1 MARAQSTTGRSR
13 WPIAL
18 LTLMFMAA
26 VAPRLLAQ
34 VLSVRTVADALHVQ
48 ARGFSFIEGPV
59 LTRLK
64 EGRSV
69 RIDFEMTV
77 LAKPE
82 GPVVKQAVQ
91 GFTLSFDLWE
101 ERFAVSR
108 IGSPAKSISHLR
120 PREAENWCL
129 DNLTVPVSSL
139 GLGRDTPFWVRLA
152 YRVQDVAP
160 EANEAP
166 GERYTLRGLIDRL
179 SRRREEAD
187 LAKSVD
193 AGPFRLP

>member
-1 MARAQSTTGRSR
+1 LSAAISRSAGWQSLLPLVVIAVVAVPLAAQSVT
-13 WPIAL
+13 
-18 LTLMFMAA
+18 
-26 VAPRLLAQ
+26 
-34 VLSVRTVADALHVQ
+34 VRTVANALHVQ

-69 RIDFEMTV
+69 RIDFELTV
-77 LAKPE
+77 LTKPD
-82 GPVVKQAVQ
+82 GPSTKQAAQ

-108 IGSPAKSISHLR
+108 IGSPPRSISHLR
-120 PREAENWCL
+120 PRDAENWCL
-129 DNLTVPVSSL
+129 ENLTVPVSSL
-139 GLGRDTPFWVRLA
+139 GFGRDTPFWIRLA
-152 YRVQDVAP
+152 YRVHDVAS
-160 EANEAP
+160 AVNQAP
-166 GERYTLRGLIDRL
+166 DERYTLRGLIDRL

>member
-1 MARAQSTTGRSR
+1 MSAVVHRSPR
-13 WPIAL
+13 WQYLLPFVVIAAM
-18 LTLMFMAA
+18 T
-26 VAPRLLAQ
+26 PRLMAQ
-34 VLSVRTVADALHVQ
+34 TLTVRTVADALHVQ
-48 ARGFSFIEGPV
+48 ARGLNFIEGPV
-59 LTRLK
+59 LTRLR

-69 RIDFEMTV
+69 RVDFEMTV
-77 LAKPE
+77 LSKPE
-82 GPVVKQAVQ
+82 GPAVKQAAQ

-108 IGSPAKSISHLR
+108 VGTPSKSISHLR
-120 PREAENWCL
+120 SRDAETWCL
-129 DNLTVPVSSL
+129 DNLTLPVSSL
-139 GLGRDTPFWVRLA
+139 GLGRDTPFWIRLS
-152 YRVQDVAP
+152 YRVHDVAP
-160 EANEAP
+160 ETNEAA

>member
-1 MARAQSTTGRSR
+1 LSAAARGGSHWQVG
-13 WPIAL
+13 L
-18 LTLMFMAA
+18 LTLVFIAA
-26 VAPRLLAQ
+26 VAPRALAQ
-34 VLSVRTVADALHVQ
+34 TLTVNPVADTLHVQ
-48 ARGFSFIEGPV
+48 TRGFSFIEGPV

-69 RIDFEMTV
+69 RVDFEMTV
-77 LAKPE
+77 LAKPD
-82 GPVVKQAVQ
+82 GPVVKQVLQ

-108 IGSPAKSISHLR
+108 VGSPPKSISHLR
-120 PREAENWCL
+120 PRDAENWCF
-129 DNLTVPVSSL
+129 DNLTMPVSSL
-139 GLGRDTPFWVRLA
+139 GLSRDTPFWIRLA
-152 YRVQDVAP
+152 YRVHDVAP

-193 AGPFRLP
+193 AGPFRLAN

>member
-1 MARAQSTTGRSR
+1 MNRVSR
-13 WPIAL
+13 WRTAL
-18 LTLMFMAA
+18 LTLVLAA
-26 VAPRLLAQ
+26 GVVPALLAQ
-34 VLSVRTVADALHVQ
+34 TVTIRTIADAMHIQ
-48 ARGFSFIEGPV
+48 ARGFNFIEGPV

-77 LAKPE
+77 LAKPD
-82 GPVVKQAVQ
+82 GPIVKQMLQ
-91 GFTLSFDLWE
+91 GFALSFDLWE

-120 PREAENWCL
+120 PRDAETWCL
-129 DNLTVPVSSL
+129 DNLAIPVSSL
-139 GLGRDTPFWVRLA
+139 GLGRDTPFWIRLA
-152 YRVQDVAP
+152 YRVHDVAP
-160 EANEAP
+160 EANDAP

-193 AGPFRLP
+193 AGPFQLSQ

>member
-1 MARAQSTTGRSR
+1 VATAPLVAQ
-13 WPIAL
+13 AL
-18 LTLMFMAA
+18 TI
-26 VAPRLLAQ
+26 
-34 VLSVRTVADALHVQ
+34 RTVADALHVQ

-59 LTRLK
+59 LTRLR

-77 LAKPE
+77 LSKPE
-82 GPVVKQAVQ
+82 GPVVKQTMQ

-101 ERFAVSR
+101 ERYAVSR
-108 IGSPAKSISHLR
+108 IGSPPRSISHLR
-120 PREAENWCL
+120 PRDAETWCL
-129 DNLTVPVSSL
+129 ENLTLPVSSL
-139 GLGRDTPFWVRLA
+139 GLSRDTPFWIRLA
-152 YRVQDVAP
+152 YHVPDIGP
-160 EANEAP
+160 EASEAP

>member
-1 MARAQSTTGRSR
+1 LSAAASRVSSWQTT
-13 WPIAL
+13 L
-18 LTLMFMAA
+18 LTLVLGSA
-26 VAPRLLAQ
+26 VVPVLLAQ
-34 VLSVRTVADALHVQ
+34 TVTVRTVADALHVQ

-77 LAKPE
+77 LTKPD
-82 GPVVKQAVQ
+82 GPIVKQALQ

-108 IGSPAKSISHLR
+108 IGSPPKSISHLR
-120 PREAENWCL
+120 PRDAENWCF
-129 DNLTVPVSSL
+129 DNLTIPVSSL
-139 GLGRDTPFWVRLA
+139 GLGRDTPFWIRLA
-152 YRVQDVAP
+152 YRVQDVTP
-160 EANEAP
+160 ETDDAP

-193 AGPFRLP
+193 AGPFRLSQ

>member
-1 MARAQSTTGRSR
+1 LTAAGSRSQNR
-13 WPIAL
+13 HWLLPLAL
-18 LTLMFMAA
+18 VA
-26 VAPRLLAQ
+26 VATAPLVAQ
-34 VLSVRTVADALHVQ
+34 ALTIRTVADALHVQ

-59 LTRLK
+59 LTRLR

-77 LAKPE
+77 LSKPE
-82 GPVVKQAVQ
+82 GPAVKQGAQ

-108 IGSPAKSISHLR
+108 VGTPPKSISHLR
-120 PREAENWCL
+120 PRDAETWCL
-129 DNLTVPVSSL
+129 DNLTMPLSSL
-139 GLGRDTPFWVRLA
+139 GVGRDTPFWLRLA
-152 YRVQDVAP
+152 YRVHDVAP

>member
-1 MARAQSTTGRSR
+1 MAHSARWRCLLPLVFIAVMAVSLAAQSVT
-13 WPIAL
+13 
-18 LTLMFMAA
+18 
-26 VAPRLLAQ
+26 
-34 VLSVRTVADALHVQ
+34 VRTVANALHVE

-59 LTRLK
+59 LVRLK

-69 RIDFEMTV
+69 RIDFELTA
-77 LAKPE
+77 LTRPDGAIL
-82 GPVVKQAVQ
+82 KQAAQ
-91 GFTLSFDLWE
+91 AFTLRFALWE

-108 IGSPAKSISHLR
+108 IGSPPRSISHLR
-120 PREAENWCL
+120 PRDAENWCL
-129 DNLTVPVSSL
+129 ENLTMPVASL
-139 GLGRDTPFWVRLA
+139 GIGRDTPFWIRLA
-152 YRVQDVAP
+152 YRVRDVVP

>member
-1 MARAQSTTGRSR
+1 MPLAAQSVTIRT
-13 WPIAL
+13 IAN
-18 LTLMFMAA
+18 
-26 VAPRLLAQ
+26 
-34 VLSVRTVADALHVQ
+34 ALHVQ

-69 RIDFEMTV
+69 RIDFELNV
-77 LAKPE
+77 LTKPD
-82 GPVVKQAVQ
+82 GPIMKQAAQ

-108 IGSPAKSISHLR
+108 IGSPPRSISHLR
-120 PREAENWCL
+120 PRDAENWCL
-129 DNLTVPVSSL
+129 ENLTVPVSSL
-139 GLGRDTPFWVRLA
+139 GFGSDTPFWIRLA
-152 YRVQDVAP
+152 YRVHDVAP
-160 EANEAP
+160 ESNEAP

>member
-1 MARAQSTTGRSR
+1 LSAGVSRVSRGHTT
-13 WPIAL
+13 L
-18 LTLMFMAA
+18 LTLLLVAAA
-26 VAPRLLAQ
+26 VPVLLAQ
-34 VLSVRTVADALHVQ
+34 TVTVRTVADALHVQ

-69 RIDFEMTV
+69 RIDFEMGV
-77 LAKPE
+77 LTKPE
-82 GPVVKQAVQ
+82 GPIVKQAVQ

-101 ERFAVSR
+101 ERFAVTR
-108 IGSPAKSISHLR
+108 VGSPPKSISHLR
-120 PREAENWCL
+120 PRDAENWCL
-129 DNLTVPVSSL
+129 ENLTIPVSSL
-139 GLGRDTPFWVRLA
+139 GLGRDTPFWIRLA
-152 YRVQDVAP
+152 YRVHDVAP
-160 EANEAP
+160 DPNEAP

>member
-1 MARAQSTTGRSR
+1 LSAVVHRSPR
-13 WPIAL
+13 WQYLLPLVLIAVM
-18 LTLMFMAA
+18 T
-26 VAPRLLAQ
+26 PRLMAQ
-34 VLSVRTVADALHVQ
+34 TLTVRTIADALHIQ
-48 ARGFSFIEGPV
+48 ARGLNFIEGPV
-59 LTRLK
+59 LTRLR

-77 LAKPE
+77 LSKPE
-82 GPVVKQAVQ
+82 GPAVKQGAQ

-108 IGSPAKSISHLR
+108 VGTPPKSISHLR
-120 PREAENWCL
+120 PRDAETWCL
-129 DNLTVPVSSL
+129 DNLTMPLSSL
-139 GLGRDTPFWVRLA
+139 GVGRDTPFWLRLA
-152 YRVQDVAP
+152 YRVHDVAP
-160 EANEAP
+160 ETNEAP

>member
-1 MARAQSTTGRSR
+1 LSAGVSRVSRGHTT
-13 WPIAL
+13 L
-18 LTLMFMAA
+18 LTLLLVGAA
-26 VAPRLLAQ
+26 VPVLFAQ
-34 VLSVRTVADALHVQ
+34 TVMVRTVADALHVQ

-69 RIDFEMTV
+69 RIDFEMGV
-77 LAKPE
+77 LTKPE
-82 GPVVKQAVQ
+82 GPILKQAVQ

-101 ERFAVSR
+101 ERFAVTR
-108 IGSPAKSISHLR
+108 VGSPPKSISHLR
-120 PREAENWCL
+120 PRDAENWCL
-129 DNLTVPVSSL
+129 ENLTIPVSSL
-139 GLGRDTPFWVRLA
+139 GLGRDTPFWIRLA
-152 YRVQDVAP
+152 YRVHDVAP
-160 EANEAP
+160 DPNEAP

>member
-1 MARAQSTTGRSR
+1 LSAAVSRSQNWLLPLALVAVATVPLAAQSVTIRT
-13 WPIAL
+13 IAN
-18 LTLMFMAA
+18 
-26 VAPRLLAQ
+26 
-34 VLSVRTVADALHVQ
+34 ALHVQ

-69 RIDFEMTV
+69 RIDFELNV
-77 LAKPE
+77 LTKPD
-82 GPVVKQAVQ
+82 GPVMKQAAQ

-108 IGSPAKSISHLR
+108 IGSPPRSISHLR
-120 PREAENWCL
+120 PRDAENWCL
-129 DNLTVPVSSL
+129 ENLTVPVSSL
-139 GLGRDTPFWVRLA
+139 GFGRDTPFWIRLA
-152 YRVQDVAP
+152 YRVPDVAP
-160 EANEAP
+160 ESNEAP

>member
-1 MARAQSTTGRSR
+1 MSAAGSRSQNR
-13 WPIAL
+13 HWLLPLAL
-18 LTLMFMAA
+18 VA
-26 VAPRLLAQ
+26 VATAPLVAQ
-34 VLSVRTVADALHVQ
+34 ALTIRTVADALHVQ

-59 LTRLK
+59 LTRLR

-77 LAKPE
+77 LSKPE
-82 GPVVKQAVQ
+82 GPVVKQTMQ

-101 ERFAVSR
+101 ERYAVSR
-108 IGSPAKSISHLR
+108 IGSPPRSISHLR
-120 PREAENWCL
+120 PRDAETWCL
-129 DNLTVPVSSL
+129 ENLTLPVSSL
-139 GLGRDTPFWVRLA
+139 GLGRDTPFWIRLA
-152 YRVQDVAP
+152 YRVPEVAP

>member
-1 MARAQSTTGRSR
+1 MAHSARWQCLLPLVFIAVTAVSLVAQSVT
-13 WPIAL
+13 
-18 LTLMFMAA
+18 
-26 VAPRLLAQ
+26 
-34 VLSVRTVADALHVQ
+34 VRTVANALHVE

-59 LTRLK
+59 LMRLK

-69 RIDFEMTV
+69 RIDFELTV
-77 LAKPE
+77 LTKPD
-82 GPVVKQAVQ
+82 GPVMKQAAQ

-108 IGSPAKSISHLR
+108 VGSPPRSISHLR
-120 PREAENWCL
+120 PRDAENWCL
-129 DNLTVPVSSL
+129 ENLTVPVSSL
-139 GLGRDTPFWVRLA
+139 GFGRDTPFWIRLA
-152 YRVQDVAP
+152 YRVLDVAP
-160 EANEAP
+160 QANEAP